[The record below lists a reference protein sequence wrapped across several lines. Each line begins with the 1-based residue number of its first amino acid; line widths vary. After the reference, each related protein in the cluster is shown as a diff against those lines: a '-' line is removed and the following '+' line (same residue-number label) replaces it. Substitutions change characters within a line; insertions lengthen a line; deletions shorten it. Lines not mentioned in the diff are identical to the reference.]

1 MNNQMNNHTPS
12 RPRKRVQ
19 NDYLTSVGFGA
30 LVLIFVLTSF
40 ISGCSR
46 PNPTPEKVDPIYLDL
61 IGRSSVAKAAA
72 ETTKEEIIKL
82 REDLA
87 ALPARDP
94 SRRKLQQDLSKKETQ
109 MMVAD
114 QEALYFEIRAQQR
127 MAYARKAY
135 LEAFDRGEKWPDPKD
150 FEAYKLQRR
159 LEDAP
164 REWNARLQKTERY
177 NRKSEKELRDELDAK
192 LKPAKGH

>member
-1 MNNQMNNHTPS
+1 MNNQRPIKS
-12 RPRKRVQ
+12 RRKTQ
-19 NDYLTSVGFGA
+19 HDYLTSVGFGA
-30 LVLIFVLTSF
+30 LVVIFILTSF

-46 PNPTPEKVDPIYLDL
+46 PNPTPEKLDPIYLDL
-61 IGRSSVAKAAA
+61 MSRSSVAKAAA
-72 ETTKEEIIKL
+72 ETTKEEILQL

-94 SRRKLQQDLSKKETQ
+94 SRRKYQQDISKKETQ
-109 MMVAD
+109 LMVAD
-114 QEALYFEIRAQQR
+114 QEALYFEIRAEQR
-127 MAYARKAY
+127 REYARKAY
-135 LEAFDRGEKWPDPKD
+135 LEAFNRGEKWPDPKD

-164 REWNARLQKTERY
+164 REWNSRLQKTERY

-192 LKPAKGH
+192 LKPTKGH

>member
-1 MNNQMNNHTPS
+1 M
-12 RPRKRVQ
+12 
-19 NDYLTSVGFGA
+19 
-30 LVLIFVLTSF
+30 
-40 ISGCSR
+40 
-46 PNPTPEKVDPIYLDL
+46 DL

-72 ETTKEEIIKL
+72 ETAKEEIKQL
-82 REDLA
+82 REDLE

-94 SRRKLQQDLSKKETQ
+94 SRRKVQQDITKKETQ
-109 MMVAD
+109 LMVAD

-127 MAYARKAY
+127 KDYARKSY
-135 LEAFDRGEKWPDPKD
+135 LEAYDRGEKWPDPKD

-164 REWNARLQKTERY
+164 REWNSRLQKTERY